1 MSDKKTT
8 RSPEL
13 KKDLTTR
20 LKRIEG
26 QVRGI
31 VKMVDEDRYCDDI
44 INQLSAA
51 NAALKSVSRLVLD
64 NHIRS
69 CLVRDI
75 QKGDEG
81 ILDELIG
88 TIDQMMKSR

>member
-1 MSDKKTT
+1 MSHKKTI

-13 KKDLTTR
+13 KKDLTSR

-26 QVRGI
+26 QVRGLG
-31 VKMVDEDRYCDDI
+31 KMVDEDRYCDDI
-44 INQLSAA
+44 ITQLSAS
-51 NAALKSVSRLVLD
+51 NAALKSVGRLVLD

-88 TIDQMMKSR
+88 TINQMMKSR

>member
-13 KKDLTTR
+13 KKNLTTR

>member
-13 KKDLTTR
+13 KKNLTTR

-51 NAALKSVSRLVLD
+51 NAALKSIGRLVLD